1 MRTCLFSV
9 LLTPALLLAQ
19 GSSVGSSY
27 LLIPGDARVAALAQ
41 STLADPLHFSSA
53 FLNPAILA
61 TSRSPEILLSH
72 TQWVQ
77 DIRTEFLG
85 ASAPF
90 SFGKFG
96 FALSNLSIGGI
107 EAREIPG
114 TPLSTFAAHAAVIQ
128 LLFAT
133 NLTDDVSLGTN
144 LKYMYEK
151 IYVDET
157 SGYGVDFGLLYRS
170 PFDGLFIGASLTNTG
185 SMGGFRTGSS
195 DLPTCLQVGAT
206 YHIAGEEFD
215 VSLNGAFV
223 RETKTGRS
231 RLNAATELDYDRT
244 LLLRLGYQTGYESHG
259 ITTGLGFR
267 YSILNL
273 DYSYIPWSLSL
284 GNVHVFSLGFHL

>member
-9 LLTPALLLAQ
+9 LLVPALLFAQ

-27 LLIPGDARVAALAQ
+27 LLIPNDARVAALAQ
-41 STLADPLHFSSA
+41 ATVADPLHFSSS

-61 TSRSPEILLSH
+61 TSPSPEILLSH
-72 TQWVQ
+72 IQWVQ
-77 DIRTEFLG
+77 DVRVEFLG

-90 SFGKFG
+90 SFGKLG
-96 FALSNLSIGGI
+96 FALSNLNIGGI

-114 TPLSTFAAHAAVIQ
+114 APLSIFAAHSAVLQ

-133 NLTDDVSLGTN
+133 NITDDVSFGTN

-157 SGYGVDFGLLYRS
+157 SGYGVDLGLLYRA
-170 PFDGLFIGASLTNTG
+170 PVEGLFLGASLTNNG
-185 SMGGFRTGSS
+185 SMSGFRTTAS
-195 DLPTCLQVGAT
+195 DLPTSLQAGAT
-206 YHIAGEEFD
+206 YRIMGEEFD
-215 VSLNGAFV
+215 VSLNGTFV
-223 RETKTGRS
+223 RETKAGRN
-231 RLNAATELDYDRT
+231 RMNAATEVEYDHI
-244 LLLRLGYQTGYESHG
+244 LLLRLGYQTSYESHG

-267 YSILNL
+267 HSILNF

-284 GNVHVFSLGFHL
+284 GNVHVFSIGFRL

>member
-19 GSSVGSSY
+19 GSSLGSSY
-27 LLIPGDARVAALAQ
+27 LLIPSDARVAALAQ
-41 STLADPLHFSSA
+41 ATVADPSHFSSS

-77 DIRTEFLG
+77 DVQTEFLG

-90 SFGKFG
+90 SFGKLG

-114 TPLSTFAAHAAVIQ
+114 APLSTFAAHSAVLQ

-133 NLTDDVSLGTN
+133 NITDDVSLGTN

-157 SGYGVDFGLLYRS
+157 SGYGVDLGFLYRT
-170 PFDGLFIGASLTNTG
+170 PVEGLFIGVSLTNNG
-185 SMGGFRTGSS
+185 SMSGFRTTAS
-195 DLPTCLQVGAT
+195 DLPTSLQAGAM
-206 YHIAGEEFD
+206 YRMAGGEFD
-215 VSLNGAFV
+215 VSVNGAFV
-223 RETKTGRS
+223 RETKTSRN
-231 RLNAATELDYDRT
+231 RLNAATELDYDGT

-273 DYSYIPWSLSL
+273 DYSYIPWSQGL
-284 GNVHVFSLGFHL
+284 GNVHIVSLGFLL

>member
-1 MRTCLFSV
+1 MRTRLFSI
-9 LLTPALLLAQ
+9 LLTPTLLLAQ
-19 GSSVGSSY
+19 GASVGSSH
-27 LLIPGDARVAALAQ
+27 LLIPNDARIAALAQ
-41 STLADPLHFSSA
+41 STVADPLHFSSS

-61 TSRSPEILLSH
+61 TSPSPEILLSH

-77 DIRTEFLG
+77 DVRVEFLG

-90 SFGKFG
+90 SFGKVG
-96 FALSNLSIGGI
+96 FALSNLNIGGI

-114 TPLSTFAAHAAVIQ
+114 APLSTFAAHSAVLQ

-133 NLTDDVSLGTN
+133 NITDDISLGTN

-157 SGYGVDFGLLYRS
+157 SGFGVDLGLLYR
-170 PFDGLFIGASLTNTG
+170 PPLDGLFIGASLTNTG
-185 SMGGFRTGSS
+185 SMRGFRTASS
-195 DLPTCLQVGAT
+195 DLPTSLQAGAM
-206 YHIAGEEFD
+206 YRIAAEEFD
-215 VSLNGAFV
+215 ISVNGAFV
-223 RETKTGRS
+223 HETKTGQN
-231 RLNAATELDYDRT
+231 RLNAATELDYDDI

-284 GNVHVFSLGFHL
+284 GNVHVFSIGFRL

>member
-9 LLTPALLLAQ
+9 FLTPALLFAQ

-27 LLIPGDARVAALAQ
+27 LLIPSDARVAALAQ
-41 STLADPLHFSSA
+41 STVADPLHFSSS

-61 TSRSPEILLSH
+61 TSPSPEILISH

-77 DIRTEFLG
+77 DVRVEFLG
-85 ASAPF
+85 ISAPF

-96 FALSNLSIGGI
+96 FALSNLRVGGI

-114 TPLSTFAAHAAVIQ
+114 APLSTFAAHSAVLQ

-133 NLTDDVSLGTN
+133 NVADNVSLGTN

-157 SGYGVDFGLLYRS
+157 SGYGVDLGLLYQS
-170 PFDGLFIGASLTNTG
+170 PLDGLFIGASLTNMG
-185 SMGGFRTGSS
+185 SMSGFRTASS
-195 DLPTCLQVGAT
+195 GLPTSFQAGAM
-206 YHIAGEEFD
+206 YRIAGEEFD
-215 VSLNGAFV
+215 ISVNGAFV
-223 RETKTGRS
+223 RETKAGRN
-231 RLNAATELDYDRT
+231 RLNAATELEYDDI
-244 LLLRLGYQTGYESHG
+244 LLLRLGYQTAYESHG

-267 YSILNL
+267 YSILSF
-273 DYSYIPWSLSL
+273 DYSYIPWSLSF
-284 GNVHVFSLGFHL
+284 GNVHVFSIGFRL